1 MVSMVT
7 MWTSLSTVLCLVTYL
22 SSAEDACPE
31 VKYVA
36 IGETDKLTI
45 LRGCPGLPGPP
56 GQKGEAGPSAEKGA
70 KGDAGKAGPAGQPG
84 SAGSTGLTGLKG
96 EKGEHGFSGPAYA
109 LRNCKELRNQ
119 GTFLSGWYKIYPDGE
134 NPLTVL
140 CDMDTDGGG
149 WIVFQRRYDGT
160 VNFLREWNDYKQGF
174 GNQLSEFWL
183 GNDNIHRLTS
193 SGTHEFRVDLT
204 DYENNYSFAT
214 YASFALSGE
223 EENYKLHI
231 GAFTGG
237 SAGDSLTY
245 HNDRPF
251 STKDRDN
258 DVYPDN
264 CAARFKGAWW
274 YGECHNS
281 NLNGQYLR
289 GTQTSYADG
298 VNWESGKGTHYSYK
312 ITEMKFRPV

>member
-96 EKGEHGFSGPAYA
+96 EKGEPGFSGPAYA
-109 LRNCKELRNQ
+109 PRNCKELQNQ

-160 VNFLREWNDYKQGF
+160 VNFFREWNDYKQGF

-223 EENYKLHI
+223 GENYKLHI